1 MIKYFLFLG
10 ILILSFESQAAEQ
23 VYFKVAVDNSTYTAF
38 MGGKAGLD
46 NTTLNYLASKM
57 RNQLFKITDVDKA
70 YYDIAQPVSMRFAGR
85 DVLQYDLKPR
95 NADRFRQMLM
105 VDSTNEVVHK
115 DVYDPSGKLVYSFT
129 ILESE
134 DSSAKPV
141 TAEGEPDRSGQ
152 CFLGF
157 CVIGK
162 RMLKDGTSH
171 IMLSDGMNKFSIFK
185 KRVTGEVSVSKKIV
199 YGNYVMRKKQGD
211 DLYTVVGTIPYS
223 AMQTMI
229 ENYSKLEE

>member
-1 MIKYFLFLG
+1 MIKLFLFFG
-10 ILILSFESQAAEQ
+10 ILILSFESHAAEQ
-23 VYFKVAVDNSTYTAF
+23 VYFRVAVDNSTYTAF

-57 RNQLFKITDVDKA
+57 RNQQFKITDIDRA

-85 DVLQYDLKPR
+85 DVLQYDLKPK
-95 NADRFRQMLM
+95 NSDRFRHMLM

-129 ILESE
+129 ILEPE

-141 TAEGEPDRSGQ
+141 TAEGEHDKTNR
-152 CFLGF
+152 CYLGF
-157 CVIGK
+157 CVVGK

-171 IMLSDGMNKFSIFK
+171 IMLSDGINKFSIFR
-185 KRVTGEVSVSKKIV
+185 KRVSGEVSASKKIV

-211 DLYTVVGTIPYS
+211 ELFTVVGTIPYS